1 MERTEQLEELLTG
14 IGYGKVTL
22 SIDGEKCTAVVEKWK
37 RNPTRSDIDDAVGN
51 AVLYEFGGIE
61 IHQGN
66 CTVLKQI
73 RKIRI

>member
-1 MERTEQLEELLTG
+1 MNRIEQIDDILSG
-14 IGYGKVTL
+14 INYGKVTL
-22 SIDGEKCTAVVEKWK
+22 SIDGDKCTAVVEKWK
-37 RNPTRSDIDDAVGN
+37 KNPTRSDIDDAVGN